1 MTIEK
6 MKNVKLLLAFL
17 ITAFIFASCGNKKLS
32 EIIEGEWKVTK
43 VEFPKTELAPSILES
58 FEKEMLSSVYTF
70 STNGKFNLRSG
81 LIPDGANGIWRAK
94 DEPSEIYIEYNAA
107 NFDFKSTYAI
117 EIISNTEIILHQP
130 LGENLGMLK
139 ATLEKN

>member
-1 MTIEK
+1 
-6 MKNVKLLLAFL
+6 MKNIKNKLSVLFLLL
-17 ITAFIFASCGNKKLS
+17 IFSSCGNKKLS
-32 EIIEGEWKVTK
+32 DIIEGEWKVTK

-70 STNGKFNLRSG
+70 SANGKFNLRSG
-81 LIPDGANGIWRAK
+81 LIPDGANGIWRCK
-94 DEPSEIYIEYNAA
+94 DEPTEVYIEYTAA

-139 ATLEKN
+139 ATLSK